1 MPWWVPN
8 RFFELYPDDSI
19 DVAPH
24 TKPPIGVPAIA
35 MQTFIVGECKA
46 SDLSDKCGSLS
57 KAFPMDNTTIAD
69 AAAKYIRQAYWA
81 AISFTDFNIGR
92 VLDALE
98 EGPHWP
104 HTLIALWVSEPLCVL
119 GGTYAYPLSALAI
132 AVLWPGRP
140 RVSEPLCVRAGT

>member
-1 MPWWVPN
+1 
-8 RFFELYPDDSI
+8 
-19 DVAPH
+19 
-24 TKPPIGVPAIA
+24 
-35 MQTFIVGECKA
+35 
-46 SDLSDKCGSLS
+46 
-57 KAFPMDNTTIAD
+57 MDNTTIAD